1 MKRTKKQRVE
11 AKCLNLVDDKLWE
24 WYALEKVSWGKV
36 KELVRSAHPWI
47 PYIDLH
53 GLREVSVVEYDRNEE
68 GRWVVL
74 KFSEGDT
81 VPLYLENGDEQ
92 ASLQAVATRM
102 SNAGVSLSSEERES
116 RDIVPRELRDS
127 ARRKYD
133 EGRRLLEG
141 WLRKGLLGVAL
152 GSLGAAFY
160 FGVPDL
166 VQFFLFAGAV
176 LLWLGCGK
184 KIFDPVGRLV
194 YPDP

>member
-1 MKRTKKQRVE
+1 MKRIKNQGDE

-24 WYALEKVSWGKV
+24 WYALDKVSWRKV
-36 KELVRSAHPWI
+36 KELVRFAHRWI

-74 KFSEGDT
+74 QFSEGDT

-102 SNAGVSLSSEERES
+102 SNTGVCLSSEERES
-116 RDIVPRELRDS
+116 RDIVPRALRDS

-133 EGRRLLEG
+133 EGRCLLEG

-152 GSLGAAFY
+152 GSLGAAYY

-166 VQFFLFAGAV
+166 VQSSLLIGSV
-176 LLWLGCGK
+176 WLWLGFGK